1 MFHFF
6 VPASKVQKDRQIM
19 RDTDARVAKY
29 SRRGLV
35 LNFIVFVLC
44 LAFGDFYEREHTLA
58 VVLVTGL
65 LLVTLLRSYY
75 LFRFDALYARGPT
88 RWRNQ
93 YFIASCLGAGWWSV
107 ILVSLT
113 WVQGMQDETLI
124 MWLYSVVFYSTVA
137 NVFAPYRQFL
147 TIYLFIG
154 QVPAALT
161 AIALGTVEGALYGFI
176 MLMFFMMISHQAKV
190 TSITYWERLEA
201 HYALHERARGLEYEQ
216 RSSQEAIEL
225 KNEFLMNLGQEFRTS
240 LSDILT
246 TLALIDEDQLS
257 EHQRELLGM
266 ATKAAERQLDLVNN
280 VVDFSKIT
288 TKTLVLD
295 DSSFELRRVLEK
307 LVQDF
312 ALDAHQQGVELY
324 YLFDPDMPLRVRG
337 DPARLGQILST
348 LLSHALKNT
357 TIDHVFVEASFNAD
371 MDQDDIGEL
380 QVVISDSEKAS
391 RDSEGAQTMTVA
403 DERNTGIGLS
413 ICKGLAAC
421 MGGSV
426 TFMENK
432 DRGNRIFVNIKLQVL
447 SHEEKRFGSDQKLR
461 GKRLLMI
468 DLPES
473 AALALSEELNT
484 WGMQVST
491 VNGHD
496 TAMQKLEELQA
507 QSPVDAVLI
516 YTKLNSM
523 NGVLIS
529 RDIATSEKYGDIKQI
544 LAMSVLQSDTAE
556 MKAYLRQYP
565 QVSLIEKPIIR
576 KRLYEVLLNRLVN
589 LVEDDVEY
597 SPAARE
603 LISAVSQPRILLVD
617 DHRVDQM
624 VISAMLKKMG
634 CYVQLAVNGSEAVE
648 ILEKEKFNLVLMDY
662 DAQEADSL
670 QAAQKIRT
678 MERDNHITK
687 PIPIIAVTNGYSE
700 ENQKAC
706 VAAGMDDQIAKPIRY
721 DELTARMQRWL
732 D

>member
-391 RDSEGAQTMTVA
+391 RDSDGAQTMTVA

>member
-1 MFHFF
+1 
-6 VPASKVQKDRQIM
+6 
-19 RDTDARVAKY
+19 
-29 SRRGLV
+29 
-35 LNFIVFVLC
+35 
-44 LAFGDFYEREHTLA
+44 
-58 VVLVTGL
+58 
-65 LLVTLLRSYY
+65 
-75 LFRFDALYARGPT
+75 
-88 RWRNQ
+88 
-93 YFIASCLGAGWWSV
+93 
-107 ILVSLT
+107 
-113 WVQGMQDETLI
+113 
-124 MWLYSVVFYSTVA
+124 
-137 NVFAPYRQFL
+137 
-147 TIYLFIG
+147 
-154 QVPAALT
+154 
-161 AIALGTVEGALYGFI
+161 
-176 MLMFFMMISHQAKV
+176 
-190 TSITYWERLEA
+190 
-201 HYALHERARGLEYEQ
+201 
-216 RSSQEAIEL
+216 
-225 KNEFLMNLGQEFRTS
+225 
-240 LSDILT
+240 
-246 TLALIDEDQLS
+246 
-257 EHQRELLGM
+257 
-266 ATKAAERQLDLVNN
+266 
-280 VVDFSKIT
+280 
-288 TKTLVLD
+288 
-295 DSSFELRRVLEK
+295 
-307 LVQDF
+307 
-312 ALDAHQQGVELY
+312 
-324 YLFDPDMPLRVRG
+324 
-337 DPARLGQILST
+337 
-348 LLSHALKNT
+348 
-357 TIDHVFVEASFNAD
+357 
-371 MDQDDIGEL
+371 
-380 QVVISDSEKAS
+380 
-391 RDSEGAQTMTVA
+391 
-403 DERNTGIGLS
+403 
-413 ICKGLAAC
+413 